1 MSAAGDPLG
10 NKPHLRLPWS
20 TQQTLRRT
28 NPCASR
34 WSLAPAD
41 TLSRASAFD
50 YESRP
55 RSRTHYVYGR
65 GVVPLRRARRA
76 RRAERRPAREP
87 VVFPSRALRAVRTAN
102 VIAAAARGS
111 DPRLPSPFPS
121 SAPHP
126 SSGPRARP
134 SDPRPLLP
142 RSPLRFIPRIT
153 LSLSTP
159 RLLESTSSASPLCPT
174 ADTGPLL
181 PSVPLGTDQLSYR
194 NSSVPRDGGLP
205 NPLDL
210 TVDRVTDA
218 SRLRGCFQR
227 ISAVEPK
234 GSSVVTCYCTT
245 FWSPGL
251 ETDQTVKHCG
261 LRQAPRFG
269 LRIPTRLLR
278 CRRRSAP
285 EERFRTPAQRVPEA
299 LAALEVRATRVAG
312 HLEHLRRSSKLWA
325 DSQRR
330 PKRRSPR

>member
-1 MSAAGDPLG
+1 MVFSF
-10 NKPHLRLPWS
+10 
-20 TQQTLRRT
+20 
-28 NPCASR
+28 
-34 WSLAPAD
+34 
-41 TLSRASAFD
+41 RA
-50 YESRP
+50 Y
-55 RSRTHYVYGR
+55 
-65 GVVPLRRARRA
+65 
-76 RRAERRPAREP
+76 
-87 VVFPSRALRAVRTAN
+87 RAVRTAS

-111 DPRLPSPFPS
+111 DPRLPLPFPS

-142 RSPLRFIPRIT
+142 RSPLRFIPRIS

-159 RLLESTSSASPLCPT
+159 RLLESPSSASPLCPT

-245 FWSPGL
+245 ISVYWPTLPEKTFHNVS
-251 ETDQTVKHCG
+251 
-261 LRQAPRFG
+261 AF
-269 LRIPTRLLR
+269 LRISSNVFMKFSGTQHFRLHK
-278 CRRRSAP
+278 S
-285 EERFRTPAQRVPEA
+285 
-299 LAALEVRATRVAG
+299 
-312 HLEHLRRSSKLWA
+312 HLIWPHL
-325 DSQRR
+325 
-330 PKRRSPR
+330 